1 MFVMITHDKTKVW
14 KKRTAIICLLSSNP
28 AFVFLCVCLFERER
42 QRSWVWVCDNVYPTP
57 KYEPIKRINE
67 KETAFS
73 KAEKA
78 SGKLVNPKVLI
89 QL

>member
-1 MFVMITHDKTKVW
+1 
-14 KKRTAIICLLSSNP
+14 
-28 AFVFLCVCLFERER
+28 
-42 QRSWVWVCDNVYPTP
+42 VCDNVYPTP